1 MLEGI
6 AAAQPAEIRQRRAA
20 AEQTLAAVRGRLGAP
35 GTYDLPGPAGPAA
48 APVSGSYVD
57 PSAQARAQ
65 DYAASLPKGKM
76 TVLKK
81 KQLETFGKRQ
91 EAGTMDI
98 ANVEDLTVAAYADPR
113 YMKDLGPMGQVKQ
126 LNPERYTAE
135 LEKTSEFRM
144 MSRLTAQAEQ
154 LIAREGPLWDDLVK
168 NQQLPIIE
176 GSAAMAKESA
186 ENIRR
191 AAAKGGAAR
200 RDAFEAVS
208 RMNQQREI
216 NTQRMQTVASM
227 RVDLDKW
234 AIDNAQKQIS
244 FNQGWAENLAGIRE
258 SYNTAMDNASQLMA
272 TASLP
277 IMFAAQEKAQEW
289 RYFAHAKQRN
299 KLGRW
304 IQGAIGLAQ
313 IGVGAWAS
321 AQGGGGSSGG
331 GGGMAA
337 VMGAATKG
345 GAGGGAGGGTSGGGG
360 GGAELM
366 GEGFKNVLGATK
378 SLTSPAGY

>member
-1 MLEGI
+1 MPSGKREAAQWQYMAGL

-35 GTYDLPGPAGPAA
+35 GTYDLPGAGPSGPAA
-48 APVSGSYVD
+48 PPATGSYVD
-57 PSAQARAQ
+57 PTAQATAQ
-65 DYAASLPKGKM
+65 GYLAGRPRGKT

-98 ANVEDLTVAAYADPR
+98 ANIDDMTVAAYADPR
-113 YMKDLGPMGQVKQ
+113 YISDLSVMGQVKQ
-126 LNPERYTAE
+126 LSPERYTAE
-135 LEKTSEFRM
+135 LEKSSEFRT

-154 LIAREGPLWDDLVK
+154 LVAREGPLWDELIK

-186 ENIRR
+186 ENVRR

-208 RMNQQREI
+208 RMNAQRDI

-227 RVDLDKW
+227 RVDLDRW
-234 AIDNAQKQIS
+234 SIDNAQKQIS

-258 SYNTAMDNASQLMA
+258 SYNAAMDNASALMA

-277 IMFAAQEKAQEW
+277 VMFASQEKAQEW
-289 RYFAHAKQRN
+289 RAHAYAKSRA
-299 KLGRW
+299 KLGGW
-304 IQGAIGLAQ
+304 ITGA
-313 IGVGAWAS
+313 
-321 AQGGGGSSGG
+321 
-331 GGGMAA
+331 
-337 VMGAATKG
+337 
-345 GAGGGAGGGTSGGGG
+345 
-360 GGAELM
+360 
-366 GEGFKNVLGATK
+366 
-378 SLTSPAGY
+378 LTGPEIPR